1 MQLSKQNE
9 LSKVILDD
17 PHDRWYEIYKIT
29 NLTTKKSYVGQAVSH
44 ILNHRRY
51 RPHGT
56 NGRFRS
62 HISEA
67 YSKKKNQS
75 HFLNNAIRKYGVH
88 DFVVKTVKYCEDQEN
103 ANVEEERFIESLGT
117 LFPNG
122 YNLRTGGQCF
132 EHTMESKQRVSLGV
146 TKYYE
151 DKKMERFMNTSQS
164 LKINDDIETYIKPL
178 RRDGRQY
185 GWYVYVNG
193 IKADFGGV
201 HISLIDS
208 RKRAVAFIYDLKEIL
223 AKQLV
228 AGNSLSLNLPLLH
241 GNM

>member
-1 MQLSKQNE
+1 MQLSNQNE
-9 LSKVILDD
+9 LSNVILDD
-17 PHDRWYEIYKIT
+17 PSDRWYVIYQIT
-29 NLTTKKSYVGQAVSH
+29 NLTTQKSYVGQAVSH

-51 RPHGT
+51 RPYGA
-56 NGRFRS
+56 NGRFRC

-67 YSKKKNQS
+67 YSDKKNQS
-75 HFLNNAIRKYGVH
+75 SFLNNAIRKYGVN
-88 DFVVKTVKYCEDQEN
+88 DFVVKTVKCCEDSES
-103 ANVEEERFIESLGT
+103 ANLEETRFIESLGT

-132 EHTMESKQRVSLGV
+132 KHTPESKKRGSIGV
-146 TKYYE
+146 NKYYE
-151 DKKMERFMNTSQS
+151 GKKIERFMKTSKS
-164 LKINDDIETYIKPL
+164 LNINDNIETHIRPL
-178 RRDGRQY
+178 RRGGRQY

-208 RKRAVAFIYDLKEIL
+208 RKRAEAFIYNLRKEL

-228 AGNSLSLNLPLLH
+228 AGNSLES
-241 GNM
+241 